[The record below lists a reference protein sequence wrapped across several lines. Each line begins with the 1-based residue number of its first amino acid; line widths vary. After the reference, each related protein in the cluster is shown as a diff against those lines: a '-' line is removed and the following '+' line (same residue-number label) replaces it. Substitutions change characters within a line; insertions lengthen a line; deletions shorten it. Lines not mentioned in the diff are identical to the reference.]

1 MIAFLEYNNID
12 LVEVVEN
19 DIPTLFD
26 VSRPSMSFDDKKHYI
41 WLIWLNVN
49 VLSEHSNVS
58 FVKLKDSIDHLVDH
72 LMTDGLIDSVFIT

>member
-41 WLIWLNVN
+41 
-49 VLSEHSNVS
+49 
-58 FVKLKDSIDHLVDH
+58 
-72 LMTDGLIDSVFIT
+72 